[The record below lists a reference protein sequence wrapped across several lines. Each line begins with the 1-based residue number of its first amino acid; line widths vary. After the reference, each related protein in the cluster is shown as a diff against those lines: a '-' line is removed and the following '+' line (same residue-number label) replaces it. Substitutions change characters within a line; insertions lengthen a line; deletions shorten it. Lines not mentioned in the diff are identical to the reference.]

1 MDEGSVS
8 IYLIDVSEYEW
19 LDEGSLSIYLINVS
33 E

>member
-19 LDEGSLSIYLINVS
+19 LDEGNLGIYLIDVS
-33 E
+33 K

>member
-19 LDEGSLSIYLINVS
+19 LDERNLGIYLIDVS
-33 E
+33 K

>member
-19 LDEGSLSIYLINVS
+19 SDEGNLGIYLIDVS

>member
-19 LDEGSLSIYLINVS
+19 LDEGNLGIYLIDVS

>member
-1 MDEGSVS
+1 MDEGSLS

-19 LDEGSLSIYLINVS
+19 LDEGNLGIYLIDVS

>member
-19 LDEGSLSIYLINVS
+19 LDEGSLSIYLIDVS